1 MFRVLVTDKISKE
14 GLTPLLESPGIECVI
29 QEVNDTEDLDSFD
42 ALLVRSATKVTEELL
57 AKMANLKIIARAG
70 VGVDNIDLDAA
81 TRRGILVVN
90 APAGNT
96 ISTAEHTFAMMLAL
110 ARKICPA
117 NNSVKSGLWNRSAF
131 QGMELKGKTL
141 GIIGF
146 GRIGSE
152 VAKRATSF
160 EMTVLAYDPFLTKE
174 RAKNAVSPRPV
185 SMSCLSSLTSSQSIL
200 PLPQKPKVC

>member
-96 ISTAEHTFAMMLAL
+96 ISTAEHTFAMMLAWP
-110 ARKICPA
+110 ARFAPPTTQSKA
-117 NNSVKSGLWNRSAF
+117 AF
-131 QGMELKGKTL
+131 GT
-141 GIIGF
+141 
-146 GRIGSE
+146 GRRFRGWS
-152 VAKRATSF
+152 
-160 EMTVLAYDPFLTKE
+160 
-174 RAKNAVSPRPV
+174 
-185 SMSCLSSLTSSQSIL
+185 
-200 PLPQKPKVC
+200 